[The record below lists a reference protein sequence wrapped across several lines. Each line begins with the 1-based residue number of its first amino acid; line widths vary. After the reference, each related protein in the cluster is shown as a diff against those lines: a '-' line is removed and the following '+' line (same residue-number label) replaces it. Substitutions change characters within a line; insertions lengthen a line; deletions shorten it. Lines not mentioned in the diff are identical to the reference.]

1 MEEKVSR
8 DGVNGGGG
16 GAGGVYAV
24 RLEEADVGVE
34 ILFGCP

>member
-1 MEEKVSR
+1 MKGNVSP

-24 RLEEADVGVE
+24 RLREADVGVDA
-34 ILFGCP
+34 LFGSP